1 MSRNNSRIF
10 MFVCTTVM
18 YEYTEALMNGV
29 NNLFKIT
36 HVRNIIYHENV
47 MLEEVG

>member
-1 MSRNNSRIF
+1 
-10 MFVCTTVM
+10 MFVATTVM
-18 YEYTEALMNGV
+18 YEYMEALMNGV

-36 HVRNIIYHENV
+36 HVRNIIYQEFYHENV